1 MGVEFDASKIKAVE
15 VKEAGTYDLSS
26 LLYSTQDGYKI
37 TIGDGGKLTVTVN
50 AKKPEVPP
58 VDPPIG
64 PSVINDAAY
73 QAALI
78 NIQHVDDDLRVVQQ
92 TLEPEKYAED
102 EEGRVKIM
110 GTGIKI

>member
-1 MGVEFDASKIKAVE
+1 M
-15 VKEAGTYDLSS
+15 
-26 LLYSTQDGYKI
+26 
-37 TIGDGGKLTVTVN
+37 
-50 AKKPEVPP
+50 PP

-78 NIQHVDDDLRVVQQ
+78 NIQHADDDLRVVQQ

-110 GTGIKI
+110 GTGIKSKLIKLLLLKIVFLK